1 MKKKICL
8 AVLLLIVLFFSFR
21 AVRRTIQSYFF
32 SEGERFTVRAN
43 YSPHQE
49 NLHEFINLR
58 IRNSTDETF
67 YMFVN
72 GLEHRRGGAWMSIEP
87 SLSADAG
94 NWLLQFFDLEPS
106 SDSTGAPGIQ
116 SLWTPLPTSRD
127 FSFIF
132 EDFLSPDQPIQGR
145 FRISVRIYDL
155 DKNYLETLYSEEFNI
170 RHFSFED

>member
-8 AVLLLIVLFFSFR
+8 VVILLAGLFFSFR
-21 AVRRTIQSYFF
+21 IIQRYFF

-49 NLHEFINLR
+49 SLHEFINLM

-67 YMFVN
+67 YMFIN
-72 GLEHRRGGAWMSIEP
+72 GLEHRQGGTWIPIEP
-87 SLSADAG
+87 NLSAEEG

-106 SDSTGAPGIQ
+106 PDSTAALPSIRN
-116 SLWTPLPTSRD
+116 LWTPLSTSRS

-132 EDFLSPDQPIQGR
+132 EEFLNPNQPIQGR

-170 RHFSFED
+170 RHFSFDD

>member
-8 AVLLLIVLFFSFR
+8 AIIILTVLFFSFR
-21 AVRRTIQSYFF
+21 VVQRTIQSYFF
-32 SEGERFTVRAN
+32 SEGERFTVRTN

-49 NLHEFINLR
+49 SLHEFINLM

-67 YMFVN
+67 YMFVE
-72 GLEHRRGGAWMSIEP
+72 GLEYRDGREWILIEP
-87 SLSADAG
+87 ALSAEEG

-106 SDSTGAPGIQ
+106 PDSTAPSSIRD
-116 SLWTPLPTSRD
+116 LWTPLPISRG

-132 EDFLSPDQPIQGR
+132 EDFLNPDQPIQGR
-145 FRISVRIYDL
+145 FRISIRIYDL

-170 RHFSFED
+170 RHFSFDD